1 MPSKIAA
8 TRRTAENRQ
17 PKTPPHISLK
27 TLREALNLSLQ
38 EVAHRVADIT
48 GSEPSKGT
56 LSAIE
61 NGQRG
66 AGLTMLA
73 ALERAYNITPGTIT
87 TTYKPRIA
95 PGADDSAVA

>member
-8 TRRTAENRQ
+8 TRRYKPERQ
-17 PKTPPHISLK
+17 PKTPPHVSLK
-27 TLREALNLSLQ
+27 ALREALGLSLPD
-38 EVAHRVADIT
+38 VARRIADIT
-48 GSEPSKGT
+48 GTEPSKGT

-73 ALERAYNITPGTIT
+73 ALERAYNITPGSIT
-87 TTYKPRIA
+87 TTYKPRVT
-95 PGADDSAVA
+95 PVVGDVAV